1 MIIYHIVTA
10 ADWDSAA
17 QSDTYQA
24 TGFAA
29 EGFIHLSTAAQV
41 AGVLERYYVG
51 ITDLRLLHIDT
62 DLLTAELKWEP
73 ATNQELFPHLYG
85 PLNKNAIQK
94 VEILP

>member
-1 MIIYHIVTA
+1 MTIYHIVTA
-10 ADWDSAA
+10 TDWAAAAHADS
-17 QSDTYQA
+17 YQA
-24 TGFAA
+24 AGFAV

-41 AGVLERYYVG
+41 AGVLERYYAGV
-51 ITDLRLLHIDT
+51 TDLRLLHIDT
-62 DLLTAELKWEP
+62 DLLIADLKWEP